1 MTQLI
6 KILTSKPDNLSLRV
20 SIHMTEANSLFLQKV
35 FWPLCLLLYHVFPLT
50 AVILCVNKRN
60 KKESFNR
67 QKLSQIIKPILVLT
81 LMLMLMSLIFQ
92 LRDKKRLF
100 VLNTKAQQ
108 FLSPRE
114 ENSPGRVLR
123 LKAKGWDQGN

>member
-1 MTQLI
+1 MAQLL

-20 SIHMTEANSLFLQKV
+20 SIHMTEANSLLLQNV

-50 AVILCVNKRN
+50 AVTLCVNKRN

-81 LMLMLMSLIFQ
+81 LMLMLMSFIFQ

-100 VLNTKAQQ
+100 VLNTKTQL

-114 ENSPGRVLR
+114 KNSLERVLK